1 MFDFIYNRLYFVKK
15 RIYFAFF
22 KMLIVLMLFGIVLET
37 FIDNKTSITGTNFK
51 DIMELIIIFIG
62 PYAIS
67 LFLKANEN
75 NFLSNR
81 NKDEIENLYKSYN
94 KIKSTSFVSSSD
106 SSDLEE
112 DTKLLGTK
120 LKTYRSL
127 AHS

>member
-1 MFDFIYNRLYFVKK
+1 
-15 RIYFAFF
+15 
-22 KMLIVLMLFGIVLET
+22 MLIVLMLFFIALET
-37 FIDNKTSITGTNFK
+37 FIDNKTSITETDFK

-75 NFLSNR
+75 NFLSNK
-81 NKDEIENLYKSYN
+81 NKNDIEKLYKSYN
-94 KIKSTSFVSSSD
+94 KTKSTSFASLSD

-112 DTKLLGTK
+112 DTKLLGGTK

-127 AHS
+127 SHSKGSSLPD